1 MRDDLADRIAI
12 RELTAR
18 YNNAWIDRDPEAW
31 CDTFTEGGSLE
42 VVDGPTIRGHD
53 ALREMFK
60 AMDSAL
66 VHFTTDAVIT
76 VDADQATQ
84 RCSVMT
90 AAPTAQGDQV
100 QLTGVGHYSDSLV
113 RTAQG
118 WRFARR
124 TVVSKPIAPAG

>member
-31 CDTFTEGGSLE
+31 CDTFTEGGSIE
-42 VVDGPTIRGHD
+42 VVDGPTIQGHE
-53 ALREMFK
+53 ALREMFN
-60 AMDSAL
+60 AMDMAL
-66 VHFTTDAVIT
+66 IHLTTDAVIV
-76 VDADQATQ
+76 VDADRATQ
-84 RCSVMT
+84 RCSLMT
-90 AAPTAQGDQV
+90 AAPTAAGEV
-100 QLTGVGHYSDSLV
+100 QLTGIGHYSDSLV

-118 WRFARR
+118 WRFDRR